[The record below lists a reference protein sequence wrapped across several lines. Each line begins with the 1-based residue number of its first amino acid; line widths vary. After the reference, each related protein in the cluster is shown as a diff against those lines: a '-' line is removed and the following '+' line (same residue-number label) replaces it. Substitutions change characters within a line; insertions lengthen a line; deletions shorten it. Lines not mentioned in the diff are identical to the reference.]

1 MNNCTLIQQKK
12 KMKICERMKKKKC
25 ETMWNNDNSNDT
37 QAIENKMQHTGINY
51 NVIKEGWNEWPHLT
65 KI

>member
-12 KMKICERMKKKKC
+12 KMKICERIKKKKC

-37 QAIENKMQHTGINY
+37 QAIQNDKILGS
-51 NVIKEGWNEWPHLT
+51 LT
-65 KI
+65 M